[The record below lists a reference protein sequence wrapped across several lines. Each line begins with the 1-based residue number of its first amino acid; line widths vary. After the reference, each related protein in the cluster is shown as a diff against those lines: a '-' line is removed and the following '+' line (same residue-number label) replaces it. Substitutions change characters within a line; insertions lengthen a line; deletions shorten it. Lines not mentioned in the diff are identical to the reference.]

1 MPLRL
6 LAKGTETNIDTK
18 LLPCGYNYL
27 YTWVQAR
34 AEGAMCHH
42 CQFHRRSSTVNTHI
56 RLRIQVVFI
65 FTNPEIV
72 TVTSPPCC

>member
-42 CQFHRRSSTVNTHI
+42 CQFASAFQYGKHTHSSLNSSCVYI
-56 RLRIQVVFI
+56 YQ
-65 FTNPEIV
+65 
-72 TVTSPPCC
+72 S